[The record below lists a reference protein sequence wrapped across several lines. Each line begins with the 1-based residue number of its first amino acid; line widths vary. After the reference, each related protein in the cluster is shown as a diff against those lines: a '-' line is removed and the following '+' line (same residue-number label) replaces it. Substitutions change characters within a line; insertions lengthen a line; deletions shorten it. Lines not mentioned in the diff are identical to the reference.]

1 MTVAYAA
8 VHRTL
13 AYQGRD
19 TGLHVLA
26 FETGDVFFS
35 RRQPPLY
42 DAMARPI
49 APREVPPGSRVNVRY
64 RLECGQR
71 WMHAVQVVRLAEDP
85 PPFEPVWDDGHL

>member
-1 MTVAYAA
+1 MTVAFAA

-13 AYQGRD
+13 DYQGRD

-35 RRQPPLY
+35 RRQPPLF

-49 APREVPPGSRVNVRY
+49 APCELPPGSRVNVRY
-64 RLECGQR
+64 RMERDQR
-71 WMHAVQVVRLAEDP
+71 WVHAVQVVRLAEDP
-85 PPFEPVWDDGHL
+85 PPFEPIWDDGHL